1 MIILDAEMSGT
12 MPEKHG
18 LWQIAAL
25 DSENPLNSFFEE
37 SRIDEDEVCDS
48 QALKVIG
55 KTEQELRDITKQSTK
70 EMLQHFFEWAKSV
83 KTKICISQNIWFDMQ
98 FIAIKSRKNN
108 VEVTTPYRTI
118 DLHAVASLK
127 YYQIHSQFLLSAD
140 KQKSNMDFTNVLKLC
155 GMKDPRISIDM
166 KTNKVLQEGT
176 PHNALED
183 AKMTAECFSRIVY
196 GKELLKEFNSQP
208 IPDCLKSL

>member
-18 LWQIAAL
+18 LWQIAAIDL
-25 DSENPLNSFFEE
+25 ENPLNLFFEE
-37 SRIDEDEVCDS
+37 SRIDEDEICDS

-55 KTEQELRDITKQSTK
+55 KTEKELRDTTKQSTK

-98 FIAIKSRKNN
+98 FIAIKSRKNGID
-108 VEVTTPYRTI
+108 VTTPYRTI
-118 DLHAVASLK
+118 DLHAVASFK
-127 YYQIHSQFLLSAD
+127 YYQIHNQFLLSAD

-155 GMKDPRISIDM
+155 GMKDHRIYIDM
-166 KTNKVLQEGT
+166 KTGKTVQEGT

-183 AKMTAECFSRIVY
+183 AKLTAECFSRLVY
-196 GKELLKEFNSQP
+196 GKELLKEFNGEP
-208 IPDCLKSL
+208 IPKYLKSL